1 MAEASKAS
9 PLMLHV
15 HVPLVAD
22 RVVLHSSQPS
32 PFCFGVVT
40 VPLRT
45 QTLLSSL
52 DRMLDTALELD
63 TGRYSPAQS
72 PLILYVFRLVVRVE
86 GFLLFLKD
94 ERRCQ
99 RTRGLRKEDRYLR

>member
-1 MAEASKAS
+1 MCMFHLS
-9 PLMLHV
+9 PTALYCTPPNPTL
-15 HVPLVAD
+15 PLLFWCRNGA
-22 RVVLHSSQPS
+22 P
-32 PFCFGVVT
+32 
-40 VPLRT
+40 RT

-99 RTRGLRKEDRYLR
+99 RTRGLRREDRYLR